1 MLKHELRKI
10 YKEKRKELSPFFI
23 SESSLKIVDRLLDLP
38 LWDFS
43 YYHIFLSIVDKKE
56 VDTAPIINFLQT
68 KGKNIVVPKMA
79 ASATLEHYLLT
90 DTTTIA
96 VNNWQVPEPSGS
108 EQVEETKI
116 DVVFIP
122 LLAFDRLGNRIG
134 YGKGYYDGFLR
145 KCRSDTLKVG
155 LSFFEAE
162 TVISGVADHD
172 VRMDYCV
179 TPKNSYD
186 FSSTS
191 S

>member
-10 YKEKRKELSPFFI
+10 YKEKRKGLSPFFI
-23 SESSLKIVDRLLDLP
+23 SESSLKILDQLLDLP
-38 LWDFS
+38 IWDFS
-43 YYHIFLSIVDKKE
+43 FYHIFLSIADKKE
-56 VDTAPIINFLQT
+56 VDTAPIIDFLQ
-68 KGKNIVVPKMA
+68 KKEKNIVVPKMTA
-79 ASATLEHYLLT
+79 NATLEHYLLT

-108 EQVEETKI
+108 EQIEETEI

-122 LLAFDRLGNRIG
+122 LLAFDRLGNRVG

-145 KCRSDTLKVG
+145 KCRPDTFKVG

-162 TVISGVADHD
+162 AVIHDIADHD
-172 VRMDYCV
+172 FRMDYCV
-179 TPKNSYD
+179 SPKNIYD
-186 FSSTS
+186 FTSTS